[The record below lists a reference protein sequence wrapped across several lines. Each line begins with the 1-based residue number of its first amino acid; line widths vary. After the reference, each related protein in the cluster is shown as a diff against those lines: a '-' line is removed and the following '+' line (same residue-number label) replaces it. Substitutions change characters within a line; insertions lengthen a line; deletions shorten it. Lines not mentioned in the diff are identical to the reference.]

1 MKAWKG
7 RQGKSDGKE
16 KDDKERTA
24 RVGARTAK
32 IGKQDL
38 PILVR

>member
-16 KDDKERTA
+16 EDDKERT
-24 RVGARTAK
+24 
-32 IGKQDL
+32 
-38 PILVR
+38 VREGWQGSTCLNL

>member
-24 RVGARTAK
+24 RDGWRGSAC
-32 IGKQDL
+32 L
-38 PILVR
+38 NL